1 MMAKKFDVKALD
13 SIFDEVMDKMERSK
27 QDIFVISEQSRQS
40 YEDMKNELQ
49 EVRTNIARVIKTGD
63 LLEEKTRAARRR
75 LAEVSQFFNS
85 FTESQVRQAYE
96 QANELQV
103 KLSINRSEEKQYRQK
118 RDSLQRRLQSLLQ
131 TIERA
136 EYLVNRLNVTMNYLT
151 SDLEKVDEAEDNVKL
166 KQDYSLRIIEAQEE
180 ERKRLSREIH
190 DGPAQMMANV
200 LLRSDLID
208 RTFREKGPELAF
220 KEITSLK
227 EMVRDALTE
236 VRRIIYDLRPM
247 ALDDL
252 GLVPTLKKYID
263 TTEEYNKGTRMNFQS
278 TGKEV
283 RLPSNY
289 ETAIFRLVQEA
300 ITNAV
305 RHGKASEIDVN
316 VEWLEKQVTIIVKDN
331 GSGFD
336 KSIVKSQSFGLMG
349 MKERIELINGDFIIN
364 SSLGNGTVLM
374 FIIPLTLDS

>member
-1 MMAKKFDVKALD
+1 MAKKFDVKALD
-13 SIFDEVMDKMERSK
+13 SIFDEVMEKMERSK

-40 YEDMKNELQ
+40 YEDMKNELE

-151 SDLEKVDEAEDNVKL
+151 SDHEKVDEAQDSVKL

-180 ERKRLSREIH
+180 ER
-190 DGPAQMMANV
+190 
-200 LLRSDLID
+200 
-208 RTFREKGPELAF
+208 
-220 KEITSLK
+220 
-227 EMVRDALTE
+227 
-236 VRRIIYDLRPM
+236 
-247 ALDDL
+247 
-252 GLVPTLKKYID
+252 
-263 TTEEYNKGTRMNFQS
+263 
-278 TGKEV
+278 
-283 RLPSNY
+283 
-289 ETAIFRLVQEA
+289 
-300 ITNAV
+300 
-305 RHGKASEIDVN
+305 
-316 VEWLEKQVTIIVKDN
+316 
-331 GSGFD
+331 
-336 KSIVKSQSFGLMG
+336 
-349 MKERIELINGDFIIN
+349 
-364 SSLGNGTVLM
+364 
-374 FIIPLTLDS
+374 

>member
-1 MMAKKFDVKALD
+1 MAKKHDVKALD
-13 SIFDEVMDKMERSK
+13 SIFDDVLDRMASSK
-27 QDIFVISEQSRQS
+27 QDIFAISEQSRQS
-40 YEDMKNELQ
+40 YEDMKNEL
-49 EVRTNIARVIKTGD
+49 EDVRSNITRIVKAGD
-63 LLEEKTRAARRR
+63 LLEDKTRTARRR
-75 LAEVSQFFNS
+75 LAEVSKFFDTFS
-85 FTESQVRQAYE
+85 ESQVSQAYDL
-96 QANELQV
+96 ANGLQV
-103 KLSINRSEEKQYRQK
+103 QLAANRAEEKQYRQK
-118 RDSLQRRLQSLLQ
+118 RDRLQRRLQSLLQ

-136 EYLVNRLNVTMNYLT
+136 EHLVNRLNVTMSYLT
-151 SDLEKVDEAEDNVKL
+151 SDYEDVGQAIDKAKL

-200 LLRSDLID
+200 LLRSDLIE
-208 RTFREKGPELAF
+208 RTYREKGPELAF
-220 KEITSLK
+220 LEIKSLK

-252 GLVPTLKKYID
+252 GLVPTLKKYLE
-263 TTEEYNKGTRMNFQS
+263 TTEDYNKGIKLYFQS
-278 TGKEV
+278 NGNEV

-305 RHGKASEIDVN
+305 RHGKASKIEVK
-316 VEWLEKQVTIIVKDN
+316 VEWLKNQVTLIVKDN

-336 KSIVKSQSFGLMG
+336 QSIVKNQSFGLLG
-349 MKERIELINGDFIIN
+349 MKERIELVNGEFSIN
-364 SSLGNGTVLM
+364 SSPGNGTVLM
-374 FIIPLTLDS
+374 FQIPLETES

>member
-1 MMAKKFDVKALD
+1 MAKKFDVKALD
-13 SIFDEVMDKMERSK
+13 SIFDEVMEKMERSK

-40 YEDMKNELQ
+40 YEDMKNELE
-49 EVRTNIARVIKTGD
+49 EVRTNIARAIKTGD

-151 SDLEKVDEAEDNVKL
+151 SDHEKVDEAQDSVKL

-220 KEITSLK
+220 QEITSLK

-305 RHGKASEIDVN
+305 RHGKASEIEVN

-364 SSLGNGTVLM
+364 SSPGNGTVLM

>member
-1 MMAKKFDVKALD
+1 MAKKYDVKALD
-13 SIFDEVMDKMERSK
+13 SIFGDVLDRMESSK

-40 YEDMKNELQ
+40 YEDMKNEL
-49 EVRTNIARVIKTGD
+49 EDVRSNITRIVKAGD
-63 LLEEKTRAARRR
+63 LLEGKTRAARRR
-75 LAEVSQFFNS
+75 LAEVSKFFDTLSEN
-85 FTESQVRQAYE
+85 QVSQAYE
-96 QANELQV
+96 QANRLQV
-103 KLSINRSEEKQYRQK
+103 QLAENRAEEKQYRQK
-118 RDSLQRRLQSLLQ
+118 RDRLQRRLQSLLQ

-136 EYLVNRLNVTMNYLT
+136 EHLANRLNVTISYLT
-151 SDLEKVDEAEDNVKL
+151 SDYEDVGEAIDKAKL

-200 LLRSDLID
+200 LLRSDLIE
-208 RTFREKGPELAF
+208 RTYREKGPELAF
-220 KEITSLK
+220 QEIKSLK

-252 GLVPTLKKYID
+252 GLVPTLKKYLE
-263 TTEEYNKGTRMNFQS
+263 TTEDYNKGTKLYFQS
-278 TGKEV
+278 NGNEV

-305 RHGKASEIDVN
+305 RHGKASQIEVK
-316 VEWLEKQVTIIVKDN
+316 VEWLKNHVTLIVKDN
-331 GSGFD
+331 GAGFD
-336 KSIVKSQSFGLMG
+336 QSIVKNQSFGLLG
-349 MKERIELINGDFIIN
+349 MKERIELVNGEFFIN
-364 SSLGNGTVLM
+364 SSPGNGTVLM
-374 FIIPLTLDS
+374 FQIPLETES

>member
-1 MMAKKFDVKALD
+1 MAKKFDVKALD
-13 SIFDEVMDKMERSK
+13 SIFDEVMEKMERSK

-40 YEDMKNELQ
+40 YEDMKNELE

-151 SDLEKVDEAEDNVKL
+151 SDHEKVDEAQDSVKL

-220 KEITSLK
+220 QEITSLK

-305 RHGKASEIDVN
+305 RHGKASEIEVN

-364 SSLGNGTVLM
+364 SSPGNGTVLM

>member
-1 MMAKKFDVKALD
+1 MAKKFDVKALD

>member
-1 MMAKKFDVKALD
+1 MAKKFDVKALD
-13 SIFDEVMDKMERSK
+13 SIFDVVLEKMGSSK

-40 YEDMKNELQ
+40 YEDMKNEL
-49 EVRTNIARVIKTGD
+49 EDVRTNIARVIKTGD

-75 LAEVSQFFNS
+75 LAEVYQFFNS

-103 KLSINRSEEKQYRQK
+103 RLSVNRSEEKQYRQK
-118 RDSLQRRLQSLLQ
+118 RDSLQRRLQALLQ

-151 SDLEKVDEAEDNVKL
+151 SDYDDVDEAQDSVKL
-166 KQDYSLRIIEAQEE
+166 NQDYSLRIIEAQEE

-208 RTFREKGPELAF
+208 RTFREKGPEPAF
-220 KEITSLK
+220 QEITSLK

-263 TTEEYNKGTRMNFQS
+263 TTEDYNKGTRLNFQS
-278 TGKEV
+278 DGKEV

-300 ITNAV
+300 ITNAI
-305 RHGKASEIDVN
+305 RHGKASEIEVK

-336 KSIVKSQSFGLMG
+336 KSIVKSQSFGLIG
-349 MKERIELINGDFIIN
+349 MKERIELINGDFLIN
-364 SSLGNGTVLM
+364 SSPGNGALLM
-374 FIIPLTLDS
+374 FQIPLTLDS

>member
-1 MMAKKFDVKALD
+1 MAKKFDVKALD
-13 SIFDEVMDKMERSK
+13 SIFDEVLEKMESSK

-40 YEDMKNELQ
+40 YEDMKNELE
-49 EVRTNIARVIKTGD
+49 EVRTNIVRVIKTGD

-118 RDSLQRRLQSLLQ
+118 RDSLQRRLQALLQ

-151 SDLEKVDEAEDNVKL
+151 SDHEEVDKAQDSVKL

-220 KEITSLK
+220 QEITSLK

-263 TTEEYNKGTRMNFQS
+263 TTEDYNKGTRMNFQS

-289 ETAIFRLVQEA
+289 ETAIFRLVQES
-300 ITNAV
+300 ITNAI
-305 RHGKASEIDVN
+305 RHGKASEIDVD
-316 VEWLEKQVTIIVKDN
+316 VEWLEKQVSIIVKDN

-364 SSLGNGTVLM
+364 SSPGNGTVLM

>member
-1 MMAKKFDVKALD
+1 MAKKYDVKALD
-13 SIFDEVMDKMERSK
+13 SIFGDVLDRMESSK

-40 YEDMKNELQ
+40 YEDMKNEL
-49 EVRTNIARVIKTGD
+49 EDVRSNITRIVKAGD
-63 LLEEKTRAARRR
+63 LLEDKTRAARRR
-75 LAEVSQFFNS
+75 LAEVSKFFDTLSEN
-85 FTESQVRQAYE
+85 QVSQAYE
-96 QANELQV
+96 QANRLQV
-103 KLSINRSEEKQYRQK
+103 QLAENRAEEKQYRQK
-118 RDSLQRRLQSLLQ
+118 RDRLQRRLQSLLQ

-136 EYLVNRLNVTMNYLT
+136 EHLANRLNVTISYLT
-151 SDLEKVDEAEDNVKL
+151 SNYEDVGEAIDKAKL

-200 LLRSDLID
+200 LLRSDLIE
-208 RTFREKGPELAF
+208 RTYREKGPELAF
-220 KEITSLK
+220 QEIKSLK

-252 GLVPTLKKYID
+252 GLVPTLKKYLE
-263 TTEEYNKGTRMNFQS
+263 TTEDYNKGTKLYFQS
-278 TGKEV
+278 NGNEV

-305 RHGKASEIDVN
+305 RHGKASQIEVK
-316 VEWLEKQVTIIVKDN
+316 VEWLKNHVTLIVKDN
-331 GSGFD
+331 GAGFD
-336 KSIVKSQSFGLMG
+336 QSIVKNQSFGLLG
-349 MKERIELINGDFIIN
+349 MKERIELVNGEFFIN
-364 SSLGNGTVLM
+364 SSPGNGTVLM
-374 FIIPLTLDS
+374 FQIPLETES